1 MPFLQMTSVPF
12 LAMFLRFGV
21 DLLGSPD
28 IIDPRRLL
36 LPFMAGKVRFGSDD
50 AKIKVIQILSNF
62 TYDKYFNSA
71 FLVKGLKMQQVI

>member
-1 MPFLQMTSVPF
+1 MSLLKMTSVPF

-50 AKIKVIQILSNF
+50 ARLFKFWAILNTISISIQHFSQ
-62 TYDKYFNSA
+62 D
-71 FLVKGLKMQQVI
+71 LKMQQVN